1 VPKSKPGSQ
10 VSSSAWESLPNVVGF
25 CSRAAGGAHGNHRS
39 SQRMSRCQRP
49 RLCRSRSFE
58 RGQFHSRGRSGP
70 SQRGRMATKFGS
82 SPSVKVTMTRH
93 SGSPVRTARLTL
105 SGESHIYVLGRRC
118 RTVLPRESF
127 RHHERYLSAPNQGR
141 TRHDVRESPLSGCL
155 TSHRRWQ
162 DQDRPR
168 RVAPITCTCLAPRRS
183 IDQKDTAM
191 RFRSS
196 TKRGRPGE
204 AHHVPHCRR
213 PTAAADGAMRS
224 DWVRGLE
231 TWQGKGS

>member
-1 VPKSKPGSQ
+1 
-10 VSSSAWESLPNVVGF
+10 
-25 CSRAAGGAHGNHRS
+25 
-39 SQRMSRCQRP
+39 MSRCQRP
-49 RLCRSRSFE
+49 RLCRAGVLSAGSFTAEDIGPQPE
-58 RGQFHSRGRSGP
+58 RQDGHKVWIA
-70 SQRGRMATKFGS
+70 SQRKGHDDATLRITGPDGQAR
-82 SPSVKVTMTRH
+82 SPRAAKVTC
-93 SGSPVRTARLTL
+93 
-105 SGESHIYVLGRRC
+105 VLGRRC

-141 TRHDVRESPLSGCL
+141 TRHDVRESPLSGCR

-168 RVAPITCTCLAPRRS
+168 RVAPITCTCMAPRRS

-213 PTAAADGAMRS
+213 PTAAADSAMRS
-224 DWVRGLE
+224 DWVRGPE